1 MRAYICACTDNTA
14 SDVYVAKCL
23 YVVSWHE
30 WIQRRFAFIVEF
42 SKVSVFLCEY
52 CYLR

>member
-1 MRAYICACTDNTA
+1 MRAYICAYTYNAA
-14 SDVYVAKCL
+14 SDVYVKYL

-42 SKVSVFLCEY
+42 SKVSVFLCKY

>member
-1 MRAYICACTDNTA
+1 MRAYIYACSYNAA

-23 YVVSWHE
+23 YVVSWRE
-30 WIQRRFAFIVEF
+30 WIQRRFAFIAEF